1 MNTQVKECPEG
12 KILNPETKRCV
23 NINSA
28 IAKKILA
35 SLKPDKNDINIK
47 AKKPVIIKKCP
58 TGKILNPNT
67 NRCINENSIIAKQLL
82 ALLKHNIDKKVDK
95 SDEKKVVKK
104 VDKSDEKKVV
114 KKVDKSDEK
123 KVVKKVDKSDEKKVL
138 IKVDKSDE
146 KKVVKK
152 VDKSD
157 VNQDNKHELIIKLKA
172 NEVKIEELLKRNEQL
187 QLMYDNSTS

>member
-1 MNTQVKECPEG
+1 MITQVKECPEG

-82 ALLKHNIDKKVDK
+82 ALLKHNIDKKVVK
-95 SDEKKVVKK
+95 SDEKKVP
-104 VDKSDEKKVV
+104 
-114 KKVDKSDEK
+114 
-123 KVVKKVDKSDEKKVL
+123 
-138 IKVDKSDE
+138 IKVDKSGE

>member
-1 MNTQVKECPEG
+1 MITQVKECPEG

-82 ALLKHNIDKKVDK
+82 ALLKHNIDKKVVKSDEKKVPIKVDK
-95 SDEKKVVKK
+95 SGEKKVVKK

-114 KKVDKSDEK
+114 K
-123 KVVKKVDKSDEKKVL
+123 
-138 IKVDKSDE
+138 KVDKSDE